1 MKFEYTKLVG
11 LLAMIGTV
19 VGLVG
24 GGATVT
30 SNVFV
35 GAAFFLLA
43 VVSFIMF
50 VAFLYNFIRYARY
63 EMPYENVKDEMEKEE
78 P

>member
-1 MKFEYTKLVG
+1 MKFVFTKLVG

-19 VGLVG
+19 TGLVI
-24 GGATVT
+24 GGATIQY
-30 SNVFV
+30 NIFI

-43 VVSFIMF
+43 IISFAMF
-50 VAFLYNFIRYARY
+50 VAFLYHFIKYAEY
-63 EMPYENVKDEMEKEE
+63 EMPYENVRDEIKKED